1 MVESFFYSKILI
13 LIGKRILSE
22 EKQTMFNIESV
33 DPLIFYGVNDRN
45 INVIEKSFPVTLIA
59 RGNTIKIIGDEI
71 DVNQVEEL
79 FSELIFLIN
88 KNKKVNRQDLQTAI
102 DLIKSENPESKPQK
116 ESKKELDSVIVFKEN
131 GYITPRSKGQ
141 ENFRKSVRENDIVF
155 CIGPAGTGKTYLA
168 VAMAVEYLKSKTV
181 NKIILT
187 RPAVEAGENLGFLP
201 GDFKEKIDPYLRPLY
216 DALSDMLPKDLLKK
230 YLDQRVIEVVPLAF
244 MRGRTLNN
252 AFVLLDEAQ
261 NTNFLQMKMFLTR
274 LGFNSKC
281 IVNGDITQIDL
292 PNKSV
297 SGLTSIQGILVD
309 IEGIDFVRLGTE
321 DVVRHKLVKK
331 IIDAYSEVDNNSDQS

>member
-1 MVESFFYSKILI
+1 
-13 LIGKRILSE
+13 LSE
-22 EKQTMFNIESV
+22 EKQTTFNIEGV

-45 INVIEKSFPVTLIA
+45 INIIDKSFPVTIIA
-59 RGNTIKIIGDEI
+59 RGNSIKIIGDEQ
-71 DVNQVEEL
+71 DVSQVEEL

-88 KNKKVNRQDLQTAI
+88 KNKKINRQDLQTAI
-102 DLIKSENPESKPQK
+102 DLIKSESTENNISKN
-116 ESKKELDSVIVFKEN
+116 SKKELDSVIVFKEN

-141 ENFRKSVRENDIVF
+141 EKFYKSVRENDIVF

-168 VAMAVEYLKSKTV
+168 VAIAVEYLKSKTV
-181 NKIILT
+181 DKIILT

-216 DALSDMLPKDLLKK
+216 DALSDMLPTELLKK
-230 YLDQRVIEVVPLAF
+230 YLDQRVIEGVPLAF

-281 IVNGDITQIDL
+281 IVNGDVTQIDL
-292 PNKSV
+292 PNKTV
-297 SGLTSIQGILVD
+297 SGLTSIQDILTNIDGIQ
-309 IEGIDFVRLGTE
+309 FVRLGTA

-331 IIDAYSEVDNNSDQS
+331 IIDAYSEVNNNSDQS

>member
-1 MVESFFYSKILI
+1 
-13 LIGKRILSE
+13 LSE
-22 EKQTMFNIESV
+22 EKQTTFSIDGV

-45 INVIEKSFPVTLIA
+45 INIIDKSFPVTIIA
-59 RGNTIKIIGDEI
+59 RGNSIKIIGGES
-71 DVNQVEEL
+71 DVSQVEEL

-88 KNKKVNRQDLQTAI
+88 KNKKINRQDLQTAI
-102 DLIKSENPESKPQK
+102 DLIKSESTENNIPRH
-116 ESKKELDSVIVFKEN
+116 SKKELESVIVFKEN
-131 GYITPRSKGQ
+131 GYITPRSIGQ
-141 ENFRKSVRENDIVF
+141 ENFYKSVRENDIVF

-168 VAMAVEYLKSKTV
+168 VAIALEYLKSKMV
-181 NKIILT
+181 SKIILS
-187 RPAVEAGENLGFLP
+187 RPAVEAGESLGFLP
-201 GDFKEKIDPYLRPLY
+201 GDIKEKIDPYLRPLF
-216 DALSDMLPKDLLKK
+216 DALSEMLPTDQLKK

-292 PNKSV
+292 PNKTV
-297 SGLTSIQGILVD
+297 SGLTSIQDILTNIDGIQ
-309 IEGIDFVRLGTE
+309 FVRLGTE
-321 DVVRHKLVKK
+321 DVLRHKLVKK
-331 IIDAYSEVDNNSDQS
+331 IIDAYSEVNNNSDQS

>member
-1 MVESFFYSKILI
+1 LSKEIQTTFSVE
-13 LIGKRILSE
+13 G
-22 EKQTMFNIESV
+22 V
-33 DPLIFYGVNDRN
+33 DPVIFYGINDRN
-45 INVIEKSFPVTLIA
+45 INIIEKNFPVTLIA
-59 RGNTIKIIGDEI
+59 RGNEVKIIGTEQE
-71 DVNQVEEL
+71 VAQVEEL

-88 KNKKVNRQDLQTAI
+88 KNKKINRQDLLTTI
-102 DLIKSENPESKPQK
+102 ELIKSETADQQIQK
-116 ESKKELDSVIVFKEN
+116 TSKKELDSVIVFKEN
-131 GYITPRSKGQ
+131 GYIKPRSKGQ
-141 ENFRKSVRENDIVF
+141 ENFYQSVKENDIVF
-155 CIGPAGTGKTYLA
+155 CIGPAGTGKTYMA
-168 VAMAVEYLKSKTV
+168 VAMAVEYLKNKTV
-181 NKIILT
+181 SKIVLT

-216 DALSDMLPKDLLKK
+216 DALSDMLPSEILKK

-292 PNKSV
+292 PNNTI
-297 SGLTSIQGILVD
+297 SGLTSVQEILAD
-309 IEGIDFVRLGTE
+309 IEGIDFVRLGTA
-321 DVVRHKLVKK
+321 DVVRHRLVKK
-331 IIDAYSEVDNNSDQS
+331 IIDAYSEVNNNSNIT

>member
-1 MVESFFYSKILI
+1 LNINKIGSKKLP
-13 LIGKRILSE
+13 E
-22 EKQTMFNIESV
+22 EKQTTFSIEGV

-45 INVIEKSFPVTLIA
+45 INIIDKSFPVTIIA
-59 RGNTIKIIGDEI
+59 RGNSIKLIGDEHE
-71 DVNQVEEL
+71 VNQVEEL

-102 DLIKSENPESKPQK
+102 DLIKSESTNNNDPKK
-116 ESKKELDSVIVFKEN
+116 SKKELDSVIVFKEN
-131 GYITPRSKGQ
+131 GYIIPRSTGQ
-141 ENFRKSVRENDIVF
+141 EKFYKSVRENDFVF

-168 VAMAVEYLKSKTV
+168 VAIAVEYLKSKTV
-181 NKIILT
+181 DKIILT

-216 DALSDMLPKDLLKK
+216 DALSDMLHTELLKK

-281 IVNGDITQIDL
+281 IVNGDVTQIDL
-292 PNKSV
+292 PNKTI
-297 SGLTSIQGILVD
+297 SGLTSIQSILTNID
-309 IEGIDFVRLGTE
+309 GIDFVKLGTE

-331 IIDAYSEVDNNSDQS
+331 IIDAYSEVNNNSDHS